1 MVMAYY
7 GVDTDPERL
16 NDAIGRAGYDA
27 SYCIK
32 WSAVRDACH
41 DEINQ
46 IEYDP
51 GTVGFDE
58 TVTILSNGR
67 MFLGASQSDGDNT
80 KVRFSSLSEIRY
92 PIRILLLSRTVFDHL
107 LSKPSW

>member
-1 MVMAYY
+1 MAYY

-58 TVTILSNGR
+58 AVTILSTVECFWVLHNQMAITQKLVLVVSQKFGIQSIFFC
-67 MFLGASQSDGDNT
+67 FLGL
-80 KVRFSSLSEIRY
+80 FSIICY
-92 PIRILLLSRTVFDHL
+92 QN
-107 LSKPSW
+107 